1 MVYPITPKE
10 CIYCHGTMK
19 VVFDDI
25 DEVISVCQTCGS
37 KRVWEDSPFGFADYW
52 KRKEGV

>member
-1 MVYPITPKE
+1 MTYPITPKE

-52 KRKEGV
+52 KRK